1 MEATERSE
9 MGVMAEALAS
19 FFGADGP
26 LAGAQPDFEAHVFDM
41 SGAGKTEKAK
51 APEKAPGGE
60 GVVLVAVS
68 VGGRLSEKGRV
79 PTVLLTPDGQEKRY
93 SLRPEDIKAISYDGK
108 YYYITYGTKNADYYR
123 QNFMVVD
130 EPKGLKCDVETYKI
144 SVCANCG
151 HELGFEEEEEAVC
164 LRCGAEGPDFHI
176 KVVEVFEVRKPAKSK
191 LIRWKVESWAEKRGM
206 KLTYVGFYY
215 RKVAGGYTPRGDVLE
230 KHEVD
235 GLEVE
240 IMENLVI
247 EESHWDTGTVG
258 RKEMP
263 KGRYLVAYK
272 AGEGYYIWRISD
284 MTASTASSGAE
295 EAKSKGEG
303 EKEAKMETKAYV
315 LAYDLPSEYRSDYYK
330 PATDKEAENHAK
342 AKEAMRII
350 RATRIKATS
359 RLYACGL
366 PASNSVI
373 VVPTKKL
380 EEAQKAID
388 EVKAMYA
395 ELSQKLREMGFPALP
410 EPLIC
415 LIPQVEVQ
423 VVSWAS
429 LAERELSKK
438 LDAQIEAM
446 AKRLEELG
454 ELEAKKAKSL
464 KYKLRSQLRELEDV
478 KAMAEELGIDISGKA
493 QLLSSMIREAIE
505 TLEELE
511 EEG

>member
-1 MEATERSE
+1 MEGEREME

-26 LAGAQPDFEAHVFDM
+26 LAGPQPDGEAQGPFDM
-41 SGAGKTEKAK
+41 SGAGKTSQE

-60 GVVLVAVS
+60 GVILVAVS
-68 VGGRLSEKGRV
+68 IGGRLSDKGRV
-79 PTVLLTPDGQEKRY
+79 PAVLLTPDGQEKRY
-93 SLRPEDIKAISYDGK
+93 SLRPECIKAITTDGE
-108 YYYITYGTKNADYYR
+108 YYYVCYSTENADYYR
-123 QNFMVVD
+123 QNFMCA
-130 EPKGLKCDVETYKI
+130 EAPKALKCEVETYKI
-144 SVCANCG
+144 SVCAHCG
-151 HELGFEEEEEAVC
+151 HRLDFEEEEEAVC
-164 LRCGAEGPDFHI
+164 LSCGAEGPDFKV
-176 KVVEVFEVRKPAKSK
+176 KVVEIFKVREPTKSE
-191 LIRWKVESWAEKRGM
+191 LMRWRVESWAEERGM
-206 KLTYVGFYY
+206 KLTYVGSYY
-215 RKVAGGYTPRGDVLE
+215 RTIAGGYTPRGVVLE
-230 KHEVD
+230 KTKVND
-235 GLEVE
+235 LEVE
-240 IMENLVI
+240 IMENVVI

-263 KGRYLVAYK
+263 PGRYLVAYK
-272 AGEGYYIWRISD
+272 AGEGYYIWRITD
-284 MTASTASSGAE
+284 MTASTASSAPE
-295 EAKSKGEG
+295 EAKSEDKG
-303 EKEAKMETKAYV
+303 EKEATTEVKAYV

-330 PATDKEAENHAK
+330 PATDKEAENHAQAK
-342 AKEAMRII
+342 AAMKLI
-350 RATRIKATS
+350 RATRIKATA

-380 EEAQKAID
+380 EEAKKAVE
-388 EVKAMYA
+388 EVKKLYE
-395 ELSQKLREMGFPALP
+395 ELSQKLREMGFPGLP
-410 EPLIC
+410 EPLIV

-493 QLLSSMIREAIE
+493 QLLSSMIRDAIE

-511 EEG
+511 EES

>member
-1 MEATERSE
+1 VVMEMEATERSE

-26 LAGAQPDFEAHVFDM
+26 LAGAQPDCEAHVFDM
-41 SGAGKTEKAK
+41 SGAGKTEKAE
-51 APEKAPGGE
+51 APEKAPGG
-60 GVVLVAVS
+60 
-68 VGGRLSEKGRV
+68 VG
-79 PTVLLTPDGQEKRY
+79 
-93 SLRPEDIKAISYDGK
+93 
-108 YYYITYGTKNADYYR
+108 
-123 QNFMVVD
+123 
-130 EPKGLKCDVETYKI
+130 
-144 SVCANCG
+144 
-151 HELGFEEEEEAVC
+151 
-164 LRCGAEGPDFHI
+164 
-176 KVVEVFEVRKPAKSK
+176 EV
-191 LIRWKVESWAEKRGM
+191 
-206 KLTYVGFYY
+206 
-215 RKVAGGYTPRGDVLE
+215 
-230 KHEVD
+230 
-235 GLEVE
+235 
-240 IMENLVI
+240 
-247 EESHWDTGTVG
+247 
-258 RKEMP
+258 
-263 KGRYLVAYK
+263 
-272 AGEGYYIWRISD
+272 
-284 MTASTASSGAE
+284 
-295 EAKSKGEG
+295 
-303 EKEAKMETKAYV
+303 KMETKAYV

-446 AKRLEELG
+446 AKRLEEL
-454 ELEAKKAKSL
+454 AKKAKSL